1 MEKAAINQRPHLGAV
16 RGLQA
21 QRAGEVGG
29 APQHGAAGRVVDDDG
44 EVPRQEREIG
54 RAPGD
59 PSSPGGVA
67 DSEAE
72 LGKAVEDAAGEA
84 VGEEPLL
91 TVELRGHPDGRTP
104 ADEWGLRLLW
114 GRCQVQG
121 RGRGRGGAAFV
132 HGRGR
137 EE

>member
-1 MEKAAINQRPHLGAV
+1 MPHLGVV
-16 RGLQA
+16 RGAQA

-29 APQHGAAGRVVDDDG
+29 APQHGAAGRGVDDDG
-44 EVPRQEREIG
+44 EVPRQERDFR

-59 PSSPGGVA
+59 PSFPGGVA
-67 DSEAE
+67 EAEAE
-72 LGKAVEDAAGEA
+72 LSETVEDAAGEA
-84 VGEEPLL
+84 VGEEPPLA
-91 TVELRGHPDGRTP
+91 VELRGHPDGRTP